1 MTNRLKVIEEED
13 PQKRE
18 RVGGIQESS
27 KVKVSSSGVVESSCW
42 FKKPISGLVIK

>member
-1 MTNRLKVIEEED
+1 MNERED

-18 RVGGIQESS
+18 RVREVQESS
-27 KVKVSSSGVVESSCW
+27 KVKVFSSGVVKSSCW

>member
-1 MTNRLKVIEEED
+1 MRRED

-18 RVGGIQESS
+18 RVRGVQESGE
-27 KVKVSSSGVVESSCW
+27 VKVSSGGVVQSSCW